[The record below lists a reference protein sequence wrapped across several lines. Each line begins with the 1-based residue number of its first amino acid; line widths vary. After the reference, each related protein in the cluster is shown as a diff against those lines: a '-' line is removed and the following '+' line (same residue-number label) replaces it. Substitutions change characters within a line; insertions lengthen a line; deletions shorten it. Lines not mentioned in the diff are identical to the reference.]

1 MTWSKQKK
9 NKPIKRDSIFV
20 KIHKCGNNVLYENNK
35 FESLKK
41 FILIF
46 HQLEKMGSNNSK
58 VESVK
63 QVDTKIFQEWIKT
76 CGDNNIKRAQEM
88 IDEGLHKY
96 YEYDENTASPLHI
109 CVYSPEITKMLLKS
123 GVPVNLPTS
132 SVQSTPLH
140 FAAFHDVESTT
151 KILIENG
158 ADAMNFDQEGIHPYL
173 LARERNS
180 YQSMFHLRKEM
191 IRLGKGD
198 FIKTWKQV
206 CRPELRALEEN
217 LESEDKHVKENLIG
231 NLEDCV
237 SLSFCLDER
246 KLLQSSQ
253 VSRKESEEKYFE
265 CLKKNDIKL

>member
-1 MTWSKQKK
+1 MYTAHLSKKKIKFQNWS
-9 NKPIKRDSIFV
+9 I
-20 KIHKCGNNVLYENNK
+20 
-35 FESLKK
+35 
-41 FILIF
+41 
-46 HQLEKMGSNNSK
+46 HQLDDKMGSNNSK
-58 VESVK
+58 VENETK
-63 QVDTKIFQEWIKT
+63 RVDTKIFEEWIKT
-76 CGDNNIKRAQEM
+76 CGDNNIKKAEEM
-88 IDEGLHKY
+88 IEEGKHKY

-109 CVYSPEITKMLLKS
+109 CVFSPEITKMLLKS
-123 GVPVNLPTS
+123 GIPVNLPTS
-132 SVQSTPLH
+132 TVQSTPLH

-158 ADAMNFDQEGIHPYL
+158 GDVLNIDNEGLHPYL

-198 FIKTWKQV
+198 FVNTWKQV
-206 CRPELRALEEN
+206 CRPELKALEEN
-217 LESEDKHVKENLIG
+217 LDSEDQQVKENLIG

-246 KLLQSSQ
+246 KLLQFSK